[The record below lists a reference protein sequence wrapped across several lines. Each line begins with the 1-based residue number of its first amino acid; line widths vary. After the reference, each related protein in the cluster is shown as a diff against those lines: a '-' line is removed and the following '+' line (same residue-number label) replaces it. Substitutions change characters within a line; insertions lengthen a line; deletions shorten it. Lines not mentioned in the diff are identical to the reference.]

1 MLSPAD
7 AVEIV
12 LVALEDVGSAGA
24 GAGCDTDE
32 DGEADGGIVA
42 DRCGADESL
51 SEADLEGPRSA
62 ATCAERVTKDLYWYF
77 ASWMSAIRKQG

>member
-1 MLSPAD
+1 MLSAAD
-7 AVEIV
+7 AAEIV
-12 LVALEDVGSAGA
+12 FVALEDVGSAGA

-42 DRCGADESL
+42 DRCGVDESL

-77 ASWMSAIRKQG
+77 ASRMSATRRWG